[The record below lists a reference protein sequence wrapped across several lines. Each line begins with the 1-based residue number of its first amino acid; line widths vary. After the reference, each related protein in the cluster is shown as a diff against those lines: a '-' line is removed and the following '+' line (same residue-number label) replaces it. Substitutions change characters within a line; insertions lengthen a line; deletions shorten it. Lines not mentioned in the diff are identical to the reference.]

1 MKLKEIFDKHFANTV
16 FDKSF
21 ADKVEKFVRLFL
33 LKNNDHVSFFGGN
46 LIGVYPIR
54 WNYSDTDT
62 WWDDI
67 FDVGETELEKDLHK
81 HPEIKTNRVVS
92 SDVLNHA
99 LIYSIYRVH
108 NSPSIPEDLKETTKS
123 RLMLALNLKFI
134 SSLMAHYFRF
144 PADKGIAEKTFNKLT
159 KRYDLKI
166 YGTWVK
172 MLNNRSAEF
181 VSPKGR
187 YYKAYTTYND
197 DIEIIKMINDAQ
209 GRIRETV
216 KDITKVYYDCL
227 ADDAKVLSSSSSI
240 ELDGTIM
247 IKDLTSKATQYNRYI
262 KQVVTEK
269 DGFHKEQLMELVY
282 RAVPSL
288 QPGVF
293 EKLLETFVEEFQSSK
308 YRTHFN
314 GLIDNLL
321 IFSFD
326 FLRDNEIAENDLP
339 GVIYRLKHVYM
350 SGRITDDTLL
360 KARTAFDKVAEAT
373 DKKLKGTPLV
383 PERCAFFLYLVLR
396 TITMQFFK

>member
-1 MKLKEIFDKHFANTV
+1 MKLKEIFDNHFRNTN

-21 ADKVEKFVRLFL
+21 ANNVEKFVRLFL

-62 WWDDI
+62 WWDEI
-67 FDVGETELEKDLHK
+67 FDVGESELERDLHR

-99 LIYSIYRVH
+99 IIYSIYRVH
-108 NSPSIPEDLKETTKS
+108 NSPSLTDQEKQSTKA

-134 SSLMAHYFRF
+134 TSLMTRYFRY
-144 PADKGIAEKTFNKLT
+144 PADKGIAEKTFNRLT
-159 KRYDLKI
+159 KRYDLKTQ
-166 YGTWVK
+166 GTWIK
-172 MLNNRSAEF
+172 MLNSRSVDF
-181 VSPKGR
+181 VAPNGR
-187 YYKAYTTYND
+187 YYKAYTTYYD

-216 KDITKVYYDCL
+216 KDITKAYYDCL
-227 ADDAKVLSSSSSI
+227 ADDAKILSSSSTI
-240 ELDGTIM
+240 DLDGTVVV
-247 IKDLTSKATQYNRYI
+247 KDLNRKATQYNRYI
-262 KQVVTEK
+262 KQVITEK
-269 DGFHKEQLMELVY
+269 DGFLKEQLIELVY

-288 QPGVF
+288 QPGIF
-293 EKLLETFVEEFQSSK
+293 EKLLETLVVEFQSSK

-314 GLIDNLL
+314 TLVDNLL

-326 FLRDNEIAENDLP
+326 FLKDNEIAENDLT

-350 SGRITDDTLL
+350 SGRITDETLL
-360 KARTAFDKVAEAT
+360 NARKAFDKVVEAS
-373 DKKLKGTPLV
+373 DRKLKGTPLV

>member
-227 ADDAKVLSSSSSI
+227 ADDAKVLDRKS
-240 ELDGTIM
+240 
-247 IKDLTSKATQYNRYI
+247 
-262 KQVVTEK
+262 VV
-269 DGFHKEQLMELVY
+269 
-282 RAVPSL
+282 
-288 QPGVF
+288 
-293 EKLLETFVEEFQSSK
+293 
-308 YRTHFN
+308 
-314 GLIDNLL
+314 
-321 IFSFD
+321 
-326 FLRDNEIAENDLP
+326 
-339 GVIYRLKHVYM
+339 
-350 SGRITDDTLL
+350 
-360 KARTAFDKVAEAT
+360 
-373 DKKLKGTPLV
+373 
-383 PERCAFFLYLVLR
+383 
-396 TITMQFFK
+396 

>member
-67 FDVGETELEKDLHK
+67 FDVGETELERDLHK

-108 NSPSIPEDLKETTKS
+108 NSPSIPEDLKETTKA

-134 SSLMAHYFRF
+134 SSLMAHYFKF

-172 MLNNRSAEF
+172 MLNNRSVEF

-240 ELDGTIM
+240 ELDGTIV
-247 IKDLTSKATQYNRYI
+247 IKDLTRKATQYNRYI

-269 DGFHKEQLMELVY
+269 DGFKKEQLIELVY

-293 EKLLETFVEEFQSSK
+293 EKLLETFVTEFQSSK

-350 SGRITDDTLL
+350 SGRITDETLL
-360 KARTAFDKVAEAT
+360 KARTAFDKVVEAT

>member
-99 LIYSIYRVH
+99 IIYSIYRVH
-108 NSPSIPEDLKETTKS
+108 NSTLIPETIKESTKA
-123 RLMLALNLKFI
+123 RLVLALNLKFI
-134 SSLMAHYFRF
+134 SSLMAHYFKY

-172 MLNNRSAEF
+172 MLNNRSVEF
-181 VSPKGR
+181 VAVNGR

-247 IKDLTSKATQYNRYI
+247 IKDLTRKATQYNRYI
-262 KQVVTEK
+262 KQVLTEK
-269 DGFHKEQLMELVY
+269 DGVVKEQLMELVY

-293 EKLLETFVEEFQSSK
+293 EKLLETFVNEFQSSK

-326 FLRDNEIAENDLP
+326 FLKENEIAENDLP

-350 SGRITDDTLL
+350 SGRITDETLL
-360 KARTAFDKVAEAT
+360 NARKAFDKVAEAT